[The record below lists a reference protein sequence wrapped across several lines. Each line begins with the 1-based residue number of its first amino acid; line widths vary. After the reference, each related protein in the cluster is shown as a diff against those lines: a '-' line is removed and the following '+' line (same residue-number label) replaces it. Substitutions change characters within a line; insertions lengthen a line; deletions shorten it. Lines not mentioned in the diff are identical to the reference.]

1 MGAARGAAPA
11 HAMLDAAANT
21 PRTSDP
27 PAAPVAGGGGPLQRF
42 WRRNGAGYLFVAP
55 SIVFFAIFIFF
66 PLGWSFLLSFQE
78 FGFRG
83 STWVGLDN
91 YLSVLAN
98 PIFQTSVINT
108 VIYSVATV
116 AVWVFVAMML
126 ASLIH
131 PLPHRMR
138 TFFRA
143 AYYLPAVTSAVF
155 IALVWKWM
163 LNANDWGVFNYL
175 LGLVGIGPLGFTSDP
190 SPFLGS
196 SVALWSVILSSI
208 LTIPAVGVVLYSAAL
223 AGIPRELYEAAESEG
238 AGTWQK
244 FRHITVPLLRPV
256 TLYVAIIYTIA
267 AFEVF
272 ERVYVMTGGGP
283 GYATHTI
290 VYSIWRTGFRFTE
303 YGAAS
308 AQAFLL
314 FVVIATIS
322 MVQFRALRGEV
333 EY

>member
-1 MGAARGAAPA
+1 
-11 HAMLDAAANT
+11 
-21 PRTSDP
+21 
-27 PAAPVAGGGGPLQRF
+27 
-42 WRRNGAGYLFVAP
+42 
-55 SIVFFAIFIFF
+55 
-66 PLGWSFLLSFQE
+66 
-78 FGFRG
+78 
-83 STWVGLDN
+83 
-91 YLSVLAN
+91 
-98 PIFQTSVINT
+98 
-108 VIYSVATV
+108 
-116 AVWVFVAMML
+116 VAMAL
-126 ASLIH
+126 ATLIH
-131 PLPHRMR
+131 PLPPALR

-163 LNANDWGVFNYL
+163 LNANPWGVFNYFI
-175 LGLVGIGPLGFTSDP
+175 GLFGVEPLGWVSDP

-196 SVALWSVILSSI
+196 SVALWSVILSSV

-223 AGIPRELYEAAESEG
+223 ANIPRELYEAAESEG
-238 AGTWQK
+238 AGAFQK
-244 FRHITVPLLRPV
+244 FRYITIPLLKPV

-283 GYATHTI
+283 GYTTHTI
-290 VYSIWRTGFRFTE
+290 VYLIWRTAFRFTE

-314 FVVIATIS
+314 FIVIATIS
-322 MVQFRALRGEV
+322 IIQFRALRGEV

>member
-1 MGAARGAAPA
+1 MTTTTVPNRPEGR
-11 HAMLDAAANT
+11 L
-21 PRTSDP
+21 R
-27 PAAPVAGGGGPLQRF
+27 RF
-42 WRRNGAGYLFVAP
+42 WRHNGAGYLFVAP
-55 SIVFFAIFIFF
+55 SLIFFSVFIFF
-66 PLGWSFLLSFQE
+66 PLAWSFLLSFQD
-78 FGFRG
+78 FRFRG
-83 STWVGLDN
+83 SEWIGLDN

-98 PIFQTSVINT
+98 PIFHQSVLNT
-108 VIYSVATV
+108 VIYSVSTV
-116 AVWVFVAMML
+116 GVWVFVAMVL
-126 ASLIH
+126 ATLIH
-131 PLPHRMR
+131 PLPGRMR

-163 LNANDWGVFNYL
+163 LNANPWGVFNYFI
-175 LGLVGIGPLGFTSDP
+175 GLVGIEPLGWVSDP

-196 SVALWSVILSSI
+196 SVALWSVILSSV

-223 AGIPRELYEAAESEG
+223 ANIPRELYEAAESEG
-238 AGTWQK
+238 AGAWQK
-244 FRHITVPLLRPV
+244 FRFITIPLLKPV

-290 VYSIWRTGFRFTE
+290 VYLIWRTAFRFTD

-314 FVVIATIS
+314 FIVIATIS
-322 MVQFRALRGEV
+322 LIQFRALRGEV

>member
-1 MGAARGAAPA
+1 MTTTTVPNRPEGR
-11 HAMLDAAANT
+11 L
-21 PRTSDP
+21 R
-27 PAAPVAGGGGPLQRF
+27 RF
-42 WRRNGAGYLFVAP
+42 WRHNGAGYLFVAP
-55 SIVFFAIFIFF
+55 SLVFFSVFIFF
-66 PLGWSFLLSFQE
+66 PLAWSFLLSFQD
-78 FGFRG
+78 FRFRG
-83 STWVGLDN
+83 SEWIGLDN
-91 YLSVLAN
+91 YLSVLSN
-98 PIFQTSVINT
+98 PIFHQSVLNT
-108 VIYSVATV
+108 VIYSVFTV
-116 AVWVFVAMML
+116 GVWVFVAMVL
-126 ASLIH
+126 ATLIH
-131 PLPHRMR
+131 PLPGRMR

-163 LNANDWGVFNYL
+163 LNANPWGVFNYFI
-175 LGLVGIGPLGFTSDP
+175 GLVGIEPLGWVSDP

-196 SVALWSVILSSI
+196 SVALWSVILSSV

-223 AGIPRELYEAAESEG
+223 ANIPRELYEAAESEG
-238 AGTWQK
+238 AGAWQK
-244 FRHITVPLLRPV
+244 FRFITIPLLKPV

-290 VYSIWRTGFRFTE
+290 VYLIWRTAFRFTE

-314 FVVIATIS
+314 FIVIATIS
-322 MVQFRALRGEV
+322 LIQFRALRGEV

>member
-1 MGAARGAAPA
+1 MARSVASVESPA
-11 HAMLDAAANT
+11 E
-21 PRTSDP
+21 
-27 PAAPVAGGGGPLQRF
+27 AGGVTGTLRRF

-55 SIVFFAIFIFF
+55 SVLFFAVFIFV
-66 PLGWSFLLSFQE
+66 PLAWSFLLSFQD
-78 FGFRG
+78 FGLRG
-83 STWVGLDN
+83 SRWIGLDN
-91 YLSVLAN
+91 YASVLAN
-98 PIFQTSVINT
+98 PIFRTSVLNT
-108 VIYSVATV
+108 VVYSISTV
-116 AVWVFVAMML
+116 ALWVFVAMAL

-131 PLPHRMR
+131 PLPGRLR

-163 LNANDWGVFNYL
+163 LNANLWGVFNYL
-175 LGLVGIGPLGFTSDP
+175 LGLVGLGPFGFTSDP
-190 SPFLGS
+190 SPFLGA

-238 AGTWQK
+238 AGAWQK

-290 VYSIWRTGFRFTE
+290 VYLIWPTGFRFTE

-322 MVQFRALRGEV
+322 VVQFRSLRSEV

>member
-1 MGAARGAAPA
+1 
-11 HAMLDAAANT
+11 
-21 PRTSDP
+21 
-27 PAAPVAGGGGPLQRF
+27 
-42 WRRNGAGYLFVAP
+42 
-55 SIVFFAIFIFF
+55 
-66 PLGWSFLLSFQE
+66 
-78 FGFRG
+78 
-83 STWVGLDN
+83 
-91 YLSVLAN
+91 
-98 PIFQTSVINT
+98 
-108 VIYSVATV
+108 
-116 AVWVFVAMML
+116 
-126 ASLIH
+126 
-131 PLPHRMR
+131 LPGRLR

-163 LNANDWGVFNYL
+163 LNANPWGVFNYL
-175 LGLVGIGPLGFTSDP
+175 IGLVGGEPLGWVSDP

-196 SVALWSVILSSI
+196 SVALWSVILSSV

-223 AGIPRELYEAAESEG
+223 ANIPPELYEAAESEG

-244 FRHITVPLLRPV
+244 FRYITVPLLKPV

-290 VYSIWRTGFRFTE
+290 VYLIWRTAFRFTE

-322 MVQFRALRGEV
+322 VIQFRALRGEV

>member
-1 MGAARGAAPA
+1 MTATSIPTPA
-11 HAMLDAAANT
+11 EG
-21 PRTSDP
+21 RIR
-27 PAAPVAGGGGPLQRF
+27 RF
-42 WRRNGAGYLFVAP
+42 WRRYGAGYLFVGP
-55 SIVFFAIFIFF
+55 SLVFFTIFIFI
-66 PLGWSFLLSFQE
+66 PLAWSFLLSFQK

-83 STWVGLDN
+83 SEWIGLDN
-91 YLSVLAN
+91 YVSVLGN
-98 PIFQTSVINT
+98 PIFRQSVLNT
-108 VIYSVATV
+108 VIYSVSTV
-116 AVWVFVAMML
+116 AVWVFVAMVL
-126 ASLIH
+126 ATLIH
-131 PLPHRMR
+131 PLPGRLR

-163 LNANDWGVFNYL
+163 LNANPWGVFNYF
-175 LGLVGIGPLGFTSDP
+175 LGLVGMESLGWVSDP

-196 SVALWSVILSSI
+196 SVALWSVILSSV

-223 AGIPRELYEAAESEG
+223 ANIPRELYEAAESEG
-238 AGTWQK
+238 AGVWQK
-244 FRHITVPLLRPV
+244 FRYITVPLLKPV

-290 VYSIWRTGFRFTE
+290 VYLIWRTAFRFTE

-314 FVVIATIS
+314 FIVIATIS
-322 MVQFRALRGEV
+322 VIQFRALRGEV